1 MKTVAFLLYLLTMCL
16 MWLITNVFVSIIG
29 DMSYLQALRH
39 PANMGLL
46 LLLYWWPPL
55 IVLAD
60 YDEWLMK
67 QNKKPVSNI

>member
-1 MKTVAFLLYLLTMCL
+1 MKTVAFLLYVLTMCL
-16 MWLITNVFVSIIG
+16 MWLVTNVFVSIIG
-29 DMSYLQALRH
+29 DMSYVQAIRH

-60 YDEWLMK
+60 YDEWLVK
-67 QNKKPVSNI
+67 QGKKPVSNI

>member
-1 MKTVAFLLYLLTMCL
+1 MKTVAFLLYVLTMCL
-16 MWLITNVFVSIIG
+16 MWLVTNVFVSIIG
-29 DMSYLQALRH
+29 DMSYVQAIRH

-67 QNKKPVSNI
+67 QGKKPVSNI

>member
-1 MKTVAFLLYLLTMCL
+1 MKTVAFLLYVLTMCL
-16 MWLITNVFVSIIG
+16 MWLVTNVFVSIIG
-29 DMSYLQALRH
+29 DMSYVQAIRH
-39 PANMGLL
+39 PANVGLL

-67 QNKKPVSNI
+67 QGKKPVSNI

>member
-1 MKTVAFLLYLLTMCL
+1 MKTVAFLLYVLTMCL
-16 MWLITNVFVSIIG
+16 MWLVTNVFVSIIG
-29 DMSYLQALRH
+29 DMSYVEAIRH

-55 IVLAD
+55 FVLID

-67 QNKKPVSNI
+67 KGKQPVSNV